1 MKDTNAIEKALKQ
14 KISKEL
20 RDIVDS
26 FTDDVKNIS
35 DKYGGNIF
43 YDFKEYSTNEGAEFH
58 VDGIN
63 KVNTIL
69 HRMLMNN
76 HGEHM
81 LKYKSKELLNKLE
94 LI

>member
-1 MKDTNAIEKALKQ
+1 MKDTNAIEKGLKQ

-20 RDIVDS
+20 KDVVDS
-26 FTDDVKNIS
+26 FTNDVKKIS

-43 YDFKEYSTNEGAEFH
+43 YDFKECRTNEGVEFH

-63 KVNTIL
+63 RVNTVL

-76 HGEHM
+76 HEEHM

>member
-1 MKDTNAIEKALKQ
+1 MKDTNAIEKALNEKV
-14 KISKEL
+14 KREL
-20 RDIVDS
+20 RDIVDR
-26 FTDDVKNIS
+26 FTDDIRKIS

-43 YDFKEYSTNEGAEFH
+43 YDFEQSSYNEGVKFH
-58 VDGIN
+58 VDEIA
-63 KVNTIL
+63 KVNGVL

-81 LKYKSKELLNKLE
+81 LKHKSKELINKLD